1 MDARIRRSKPVGP
14 GLNQDQSNFENLG
27 PDQHQKFENPGPI
40 LAVRESFSGGFNE
53 ERMKWGLYKLSKSV
67 RQNMA

>member
-1 MDARIRRSKPVGP
+1 MEARIRGSKPVGP
-14 GLNQDQSNFENLG
+14 GLNQDETNFENLG
-27 PDQHQKFENPGPI
+27 PDQHQKFEIPGSI
-40 LAVRESFSGGFNE
+40 LAVRESLSGGFNV